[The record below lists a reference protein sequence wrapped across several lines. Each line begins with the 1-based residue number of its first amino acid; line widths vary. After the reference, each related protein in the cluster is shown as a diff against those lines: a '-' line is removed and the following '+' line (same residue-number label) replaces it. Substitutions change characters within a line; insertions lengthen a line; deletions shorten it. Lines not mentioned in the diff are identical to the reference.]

1 MDKVDKF
8 AEFKRESKHGGGK
21 DKIKMQHNLHKMTA
35 RERIL
40 YLLDEGSFIEL
51 GALVQDN
58 GGGVITGYG
67 TINGRLAF
75 VYSQDYTVDGGAL
88 TKENSAKICNVMDMA
103 VKMGAPLIQ
112 IFDSVGGKLSQ
123 GLEILAGY
131 GKMLNRNAKL
141 SGVVPQISVIAGPCS
156 GIAAL
161 NAAMSDF
168 TIMVKKSSELGINSS
183 SKLMEKEKKYINE
196 NMYSDA
202 ENCSKNGS
210 VQIEVDDDKEA
221 VGMVRRIINYIPSN
235 NLESAPIVES
245 AEELNVLD
253 EKLNDMVNN
262 DIINIKEIIMGII
275 DYKSAIEINKEWES
289 AVITSLVK
297 INGLTVGIISNN
309 SGEEPEVTMKACDKI
324 SKFVKMCDSFN
335 IPLLSIVDTR
345 GFVVSLK
352 EEQNGLA
359 LYASKMVYALAGAS
373 IPKVALIVGKA
384 YGTGYIAFASKET
397 AFDVL
402 YAWPSAKICLTEPKA
417 LIKTLHKD
425 EIVNEDNPASKEE
438 EIIQKYLNEVTDP
451 YKAAEMGYIDDIIM
465 PSETKPRIF
474 AVLDMLQS
482 KRELNYPKKH
492 GSTLV

>member
-8 AEFKRESKHGGGK
+8 AEFKRKSQHGGGK

-51 GALVQDN
+51 GTLVQEN
-58 GGGVITGYG
+58 GGGVITGHG

-88 TKENSAKICNVMDMA
+88 TKENSTKICNIMDMA
-103 VKMGAPLIQ
+103 AKMGAPLIQ

-131 GKMLNRNAKL
+131 GKMLSRNAKL
-141 SGVVPQISVIAGPCS
+141 SGVVPQISVIAGSCS

-161 NAAMSDF
+161 NATMSDF

-183 SKLMEKEKKYINE
+183 CKLIEKEKKYI
-196 NMYSDA
+196 DA
-202 ENCSKNGS
+202 HMHSGAESCSKNGS
-210 VQIEVDDDKEA
+210 IQIEVNDDKEA

-235 NLESAPIVES
+235 NLENAPIVEG
-245 AEELNVLD
+245 AEELNVLN
-253 EKLNDMVNN
+253 EKLNDMVN
-262 DIINIKEIIMGII
+262 DDTIDIYEIINSIA
-275 DYKSAIEINKEWES
+275 DYKSVIEINKDWES
-289 AVITSLVK
+289 AIITSLVK
-297 INGLTVGIISNN
+297 INGLTVGIIGNN
-309 SGEEPEVTMKACDKI
+309 SGQDPELNMKACDKI
-324 SKFVKMCDSFN
+324 SRFVKMCDSFN
-335 IPLLSIVDTR
+335 IPLLSIVDTK
-345 GFVVSLK
+345 GFVVSLE

-359 LYASKMVYALAGAS
+359 LYASKMIYALAGAS
-373 IPKVALIVGKA
+373 TPKLALIVGKA
-384 YGTGYIAFASKET
+384 YGAGYIAFASKET
-397 AFDVL
+397 TFDVV
-402 YAWPSAKICLTEPKA
+402 YAWPSAKISLTEPKA
-417 LIKTLHKD
+417 LIKALH
-425 EIVNEDNPASKEE
+425 EE
-438 EIIQKYLNEVTDP
+438 EIVDDDNPKNKEKDVIQKYLNEVTDP

-474 AVLDMLQS
+474 AILDMLQS